1 MKLENNSKKTP
12 LIGLF
17 GGAYD
22 PIHNGHLMIANDLIK
37 KLGLDEFIFIPTGI
51 SVTEKNLTPAKH
63 RLQMINLALTNKK
76 MKVSTFE
83 VEESLDSKKSFTF
96 DTLKYFF
103 KKNNAINFFIMG
115 SDNFLQI
122 NTWKNWKKLLNY
134 SHIILIDRKIS
145 KLSLIKHSEIKEL
158 YKQNVEKDFY
168 KLKLKRHGYI
178 YRHCMDYID
187 IASSE
192 VRKKIRLSKDT
203 NKILPEE
210 IRAYITDNN
219 LYKLTGHEI

>member
-103 KKNNAINFFIMG
+103 KKSNAINFFIMG

-178 YRHCMDYID
+178 Y
-187 IASSE
+187 
-192 VRKKIRLSKDT
+192 
-203 NKILPEE
+203 
-210 IRAYITDNN
+210 
-219 LYKLTGHEI
+219 

>member
-76 MKVSTFE
+76 
-83 VEESLDSKKSFTF
+83 
-96 DTLKYFF
+96 Y
-103 KKNNAINFFIMG
+103 
-115 SDNFLQI
+115 
-122 NTWKNWKKLLNY
+122 
-134 SHIILIDRKIS
+134 II
-145 KLSLIKHSEIKEL
+145 H
-158 YKQNVEKDFY
+158 
-168 KLKLKRHGYI
+168 
-178 YRHCMDYID
+178 
-187 IASSE
+187 
-192 VRKKIRLSKDT
+192 
-203 NKILPEE
+203 
-210 IRAYITDNN
+210 
-219 LYKLTGHEI
+219 